1 MKKNEKLPLRIGV
14 GIVLLNKKNNVFV
27 GKRIDNPGKFWK
39 MPQGGINNNE
49 NFFEAAKREL
59 DEETSIKSVELI
71 KELDPWLEYELP
83 NNLLGK
89 IWGGKYRGQKQKWF
103 VIKFTGQENEIN
115 IKTKN
120 PEFSEWK
127 WIKLSELT
135 EIVVDF
141 KFDIY
146 KKIKKELDLLN
157 LN

>member
-27 GKRIDNPGKFWK
+27 GKRIDNPSKFWQ

-59 DEETSIKSVELI
+59 EEETSIKSVELI

-146 KKIKKELDLLN
+146 KKIKRELDLLN
-157 LN
+157 LY

>member
-14 GIVLLNKKNNVFV
+14 GIVLLNKKNNAFV
-27 GKRIDNPGKFWK
+27 GKRIDNPGKFWQ

-59 DEETSIKSVELI
+59 EEETSIKSVELI

>member
-1 MKKNEKLPLRIGV
+1 MEKNKKLPLRIGV
-14 GIVLLNKKNNVFV
+14 GIVLLNNKNNVFV
-27 GKRIDNPGKFWK
+27 GKRIDNPGKFWQ

-59 DEETSIKSVELI
+59 EEETSVKSVQLV

-103 VIKFTGQENEIN
+103 VVKFIGQENEIN

-135 EIVVDF
+135 ETVVDF

-157 LN
+157 IN

>member
-27 GKRIDNPGKFWK
+27 GKRIDNPSKFWQ

-59 DEETSIKSVELI
+59 EEETSIKSVELI

-115 IKTKN
+115 IK
-120 PEFSEWK
+120 
-127 WIKLSELT
+127 
-135 EIVVDF
+135 
-141 KFDIY
+141 
-146 KKIKKELDLLN
+146 DL
-157 LN
+157 